1 MHKELKSLLKDQE
14 FLTIEK
20 EVTFFAHNI
29 RLKRQ
34 EILYLMAGFLE
45 AVLRDF
51 KDTVKKEAD
60 GISWHYPHAELNFS
74 ATWSWDSQ
82 YENCEDIIT
91 AFERNESLFPLFALA
106 EGIASLRTDRGLIP
120 LSKQDLSLSR
130 RESEEETPALS
141 TTFKIKNKKPVISD
155 FLCSALPNAT
165 VHSPGKVDEE
175 ETGTLF
181 MLFHPL
187 IFDTCTNS
195 IFGSVGVSLVFPD
208 SDTSKRVGEWT
219 KNQQEEFWIEF
230 LNQFKVTCKQLLKTA
245 YEGQELFSETE
256 IKERSLFD
264 AEETEDNEV
273 DASIITGS
281 PESIIAP
288 EAPPALPFLLAFQRD
303 VKIDQFAMDLTT
315 HLHKVRLPKKWP
327 KKSWEELTDDEI
339 RRLQAEEGNEAFTT
353 SLKRYR
359 GGRPAL
365 RSKAEKLLKIREGM
379 TKQGYRFRDPS
390 SGEEFLTKVFQI
402 RDGYL
407 EIGFSL
413 YGLTSILTEE
423 GRRKAREE
431 AEKFQ
436 SSLFPEIT
444 QKIVAR
450 HKLLEDSHLMMQAL
464 MNCLAV
470 NKTNEFSIPAEAFKV
485 LLNIGNDPN
494 WLGRIRGALYAL
506 ANFKLR
512 VKSFDLTPK
521 YEAYGSYLNHY
532 EYFGA
537 GPGASGQ
544 GTFLLNL
551 NPKFFRFFQIFES
564 QKIRLENR
572 EVFRLDFTK
581 HVPNED
587 FEQSVIYQTLADAGD
602 AFYSSAAGLTETQR
616 NLATFLTTQITRR
629 KHPVS
634 MILGNPSKRETF
646 RLTARGFEEL
656 EHRIYDN
663 SFCPLLPKG
672 KEFEGALGRMKR
684 YPESGWKLIGRQN
697 ETRTPNLLSEMGY
710 DLAGGRAV
718 ATREKTVQKAIE
730 DIKLVIEDYLEGL
743 VTIYC
748 EGHWIRINDAIH
760 LPVPI
765 LRKTR
770 WFLFLPKGWLNL
782 RREKWEKTQKERA
795 LKGETP
801 AAWKVTEDPQAA
813 RRAQNT
819 IREGLQRENKVSLA
833 EALWIRLYKK
843 RKELKLSQAVVGKYF
858 GVSQVKISH
867 WEAGTEPDAHGK
879 VKGKPIS
886 RELIP
891 LVERWLELDIIPSKD
906 ELATRKNYRS
916 GKR

>member
-1 MHKELKSLLKDQE
+1 MHRELKRLLKSQE
-14 FLTIEK
+14 FNTIDK
-20 EVTFFAHNI
+20 EVEFFAHNI

-45 AVLRDF
+45 SILKDF
-51 KDTVKKEAD
+51 KDTVEKEAD
-60 GISWHYPHAELNFS
+60 GISWHYPHAELYFS
-74 ATWSWDSQ
+74 APWKWNNE
-82 YENCEDIIT
+82 YVNCEPVIT
-91 AFERNESLFPLFALA
+91 AFEKNESLFPLFALS
-106 EGIASLRTDRGLIP
+106 EGIASLRTDRGLLP

-130 RESEEETPALS
+130 RESEDETPALS
-141 TTFKIKNKKPVISD
+141 TTFQIKENKPVITD
-155 FLCSALPNAT
+155 FICSAMPNAT
-165 VHSPGKVDEE
+165 IRSVDATPQDN
-175 ETGTLF
+175 TGTLF
-181 MLFHPL
+181 MLFNPL

-195 IFGSVGVSLVFPD
+195 IFGSVGVSLFFPNAE
-208 SDTSKRVGEWT
+208 TSKRVRAWD
-219 KNQQEEFWIEF
+219 KSLQVAFWNEF
-230 LNQFKVTCKQLLKTA
+230 LKQFKDTCKQLLKTA
-245 YEGQELFSETE
+245 SEGQELFSESDV
-256 IKERSLFD
+256 KERTLFQED
-264 AEETEDNEV
+264 EENLLK
-273 DASIITGS
+273 SPIIKS
-281 PESIIAP
+281 NPESIIAP

-315 HLHKVRLPKKWP
+315 HLHKVKLPKKWP
-327 KKSWEELTDDEI
+327 KKSWEELTEDEI
-339 RRLQAEEGNEAFTT
+339 RRLQSEEGNEAFTT

-431 AEKFQ
+431 AEKIQ
-436 SSLFPEIT
+436 NSLFPEIT

-564 QKIRLENR
+564 QKMRLDNR

-634 MILGNPSKRETF
+634 MILGDSSRRETF

-656 EHRIYDN
+656 EHRLYDN
-663 SFCPLLPKG
+663 SFCPLLHEG

-710 DLAGGRAV
+710 DLPGGRAV
-718 ATREKTVQKAIE
+718 ATRRKIVRMAME

-743 VTIYC
+743 VAISS
-748 EGHWIRINDAIH
+748 EGQWIRISDAIN
-760 LPVPI
+760 LPIPV
-765 LRKTR
+765 LRKTK
-770 WFLFLPKGWLNL
+770 WFPFLPKGWLNL
-782 RREKWEKTQKERA
+782 RRKKWEKTQEKRA
-795 LKGETP
+795 LKGETS
-801 AAWKVTEDPQAA
+801 AAWKVTEDPQEA
-813 RRAQNT
+813 RRAQTT
-819 IREGLQRENKVSLA
+819 IREGLHKRNKVALS

-843 RKELKLSQAVVGKYF
+843 RKELRLSQAVVGKYF

-867 WEAGTEPDAHGK
+867 WEAGTEPDAKGK
-879 VKGKPIS
+879 IKGKPIS

-891 LVERWLELDIIPSKD
+891 LVERWVELDIIPSKE
-906 ELATRKNYRS
+906 ELASRKNRRS
-916 GKR
+916 GKKYS

>member
-1 MHKELKSLLKDQE
+1 MHKELKTLLKDQV
-14 FLTIEK
+14 FLTIEEEIK
-20 EVTFFAHNI
+20 FFARNV
-29 RLKRQ
+29 RLQRQ
-34 EILYLMAGFLE
+34 QILFLMAGFLE
-45 AVLRDF
+45 SILRDF
-51 KDTVKKEAD
+51 KDTVEKEAD

-74 ATWSWDSQ
+74 APWNWNSK
-82 YENCEDIIT
+82 YKACEPVIT

-106 EGIASLRTDRGLIP
+106 EGIASLRTDRGLLPI
-120 LSKQDLSLSR
+120 SKQDLSLSR
-130 RESEEETPALS
+130 RESEDETAALS
-141 TTFKIKNKKPVISD
+141 TAFQIDNDQLLISD

-165 VHSPGKVDEE
+165 VHYAGAINKET
-175 ETGTLF
+175 TGTLF

-195 IFGSVGVSLVFPD
+195 IFGSVGISLVFPD
-208 SDTSKRVGEWT
+208 ANTSNRVRAWDKTQQSEFWT
-219 KNQQEEFWIEF
+219 KFS
-230 LNQFKVTCKQLLKTA
+230 NQFKVTCKQLLQTA
-245 YEGQELFSETE
+245 SEGQELFSDTE
-256 IKERSLFD
+256 IKERTLFD
-264 AEETEDNEV
+264 EENPENNTED
-273 DASIITGS
+273 APIIIGS

-303 VKIDQFAMDLTT
+303 VKIDQFAIDLTT

-339 RRLQAEEGNEAFTT
+339 KRLQAEEGNEAFTS

-359 GGRPAL
+359 GGEPAL

-431 AEKFQ
+431 ADKIKF
-436 SSLFPEIT
+436 SLFPDIT

-450 HKLLEDSHLMMQAL
+450 YKLLEDSHLMMQAL

-564 QKIRLENR
+564 QTMKLKNR
-572 EVFRLDFTK
+572 EVVHLDFTQ

-602 AFYSSAAGLTETQR
+602 AFYSSAAGLSEPQR
-616 NLATFLTTQITRR
+616 NLATFLTTQVTRR

-634 MILGNPSKRETF
+634 MIFGDSSKRETH
-646 RLTARGFEEL
+646 RLTARGL
-656 EHRIYDN
+656 ERIEPRIYDN
-663 SFCPLLPKG
+663 SFCPLLPPG
-672 KEFEGALGRMKR
+672 KEFEGSLGRMKR

-697 ETRTPNLLSEMGY
+697 ETRTPNLLTEMGY
-710 DLAGGRAV
+710 DIPDGR
-718 ATREKTVQKAIE
+718 KPKAQSKMIIKAMK
-730 DIKLVIEDYLEGL
+730 DLKLVIEDYLEGRL
-743 VTIYC
+743 AIFS
-748 EGHWIRINDAIH
+748 EGKWICIEDAMN
-760 LPVPI
+760 LPMPT
-765 LRKTR
+765 LRQSR
-770 WFLFLPKGWLNL
+770 WFPFLPKGWLNL
-782 RREKWEKTQKERA
+782 RREKWEKTQEERA
-795 LKGETP
+795 IRGETS
-801 AAWKVTEDPQAA
+801 AAWKVTEDPQEA
-813 RRAQNT
+813 RRAQT
-819 IREGLQRENKVSLA
+819 TVREGLHKMSKISLA

-858 GVSQVKISH
+858 GISQVKISQ
-867 WEAGTEPDAHGK
+867 WEAGTEPDAQGNI
-879 VKGKPIS
+879 KGKPIS

-891 LVERWLELDIIPSKD
+891 LVERWVELDIIPSKE
-906 ELATRKNYRS
+906 ELASRTNYRS
-916 GKR
+916 GKG